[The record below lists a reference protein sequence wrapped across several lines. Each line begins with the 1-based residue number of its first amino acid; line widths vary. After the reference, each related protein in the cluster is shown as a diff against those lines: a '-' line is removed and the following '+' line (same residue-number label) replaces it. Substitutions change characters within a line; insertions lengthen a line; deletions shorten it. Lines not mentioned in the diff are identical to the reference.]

1 MKVAQQ
7 PDVRL
12 DNQLCF
18 ALYAASNAIEQ
29 HYHLLLKTQD
39 LTYSQ
44 FLVLMALAEQ
54 DGISITSLA
63 KRLELSRSTM
73 TPMLRRLEA
82 KGLLIREMEQGNER
96 QKIVSLTKKGRRI
109 WIKSCSASSEVFER
123 TGLTKKEAD
132 EMIRVCMKIA
142 RGNVYPTI

>member
-29 HYHLLLKTQD
+29 HYQLLLKTHD

-44 FLVLMALAEQ
+44 YLVLMALTEL
-54 DGISITSLA
+54 DGISISSLA
-63 KRLELSRSTM
+63 RRLELSRSTM
-73 TPMLRRLEA
+73 TPMLRRLEV
-82 KGLLIREMEQGNER
+82 KEQGNER

-109 WIKSCSASSEVFER
+109 WIKSCGASSEVFER

>member
-29 HYHLLLKTQD
+29 SYQLLLKSQD

-44 FLVLMALAEQ
+44 YLVLMALAEQ
-54 DGISITSLA
+54 DGISISRLA
-63 KRLELSRSTM
+63 ERLELSRSTM

-82 KGLLIREMEQGNER
+82 KGLLIREIEKGNER
-96 QKIVSLTKKGRRI
+96 QKIVSLTKMGRRI
-109 WIKSCSASSEVFER
+109 WIKSCGASSEVFEQ

-132 EMIRVCMKIA
+132 EVIRICTKIA
-142 RGNVYPTI
+142 RGNI

>member
-29 HYHLLLKTQD
+29 HYQLLLKTHD

-44 FLVLMALAEQ
+44 YLVLMALTEQ
-54 DGISITSLA
+54 DGISITRLA

-82 KGLLIREMEQGNER
+82 KGLLIREIEQGNER
-96 QKIVSLTKKGRRI
+96 QKIVSLTKRGRRI

-123 TGLTKKEAD
+123 TGLTKREAD

-142 RGNVYPTI
+142 RCSV